1 MSGRRLMRGK
11 TTSDAKPRRRWEAA
25 DTVVA
30 ASVGLVALIV
40 VVFVVLCLQGYDTTL
55 AGAKARAQRAAEAIA
70 EGSRWTIAATMASL
84 EAAAAQL
91 VSGATTDDIAAAFDR
106 ASSTLPVQPALRIYT
121 ADGKLR
127 WQSPG
132 AAEAPDISSTD
143 YFRQLRDGS
152 APTLGYQEGESG
164 SFTVSKP
171 LERDGVF
178 LGALVAELPGE
189 VLYRLAV
196 PHDLGDG
203 STVSVIRADGWVVA
217 RDPPLREPLNLNATT
232 AWQELN
238 KVKAG
243 AYASESSP
251 VDGMSRIVGFQHVE
265 GINYVAVAS
274 ISKTIIFAGLWYSI
288 WIVSLLLAPF
298 ALVLLAGSFLT
309 ARLLRRSQASS
320 QSLAEALDRNEQLF
334 REIHH
339 RVKNNLQS
347 VTALLQVH
355 SIPREVRAD
364 LTQRI
369 FAMSAVHEHIYRSGD
384 FGDVRIK
391 DYLHTLISNVKAGA
405 DPNIVVVDDLE
416 DVTVDKDAAG
426 PLGLILNEVLSN
438 CFKHAFRDGKA
449 GTVTVSLKRVADDRV
464 ELLVEDDGVGF
475 DEAVPAKGIGRKL
488 VAGFARQL
496 GGNFTFTSAGA
507 GSKFAVTFPGR

>member
-1 MSGRRLMRGK
+1 MSGRRLMQRK
-11 TTSDAKPRRRWEAA
+11 TTNDEKPRRRWETA

-40 VVFVVLCLQGYDTTL
+40 AVFVLLCFQGYGTTL
-55 AGAKARAQRAAEAIA
+55 AGAKSRAQRAAEAVA
-70 EGSRWTIAATMASL
+70 EGSHWTIAATMASL
-84 EAAAAQL
+84 EVAAAQF
-91 VSGATTDDIAAAFDR
+91 VSGATTAEIAAAFDR
-106 ASSTLPVQPALRIYT
+106 ASSTLPVLPALRIYT
-121 ADGKLR
+121 ADGALR

-132 AAEAPDISSTD
+132 AAAAPDIAATESFS
-143 YFRQLRDGS
+143 QLRDGA

-164 SFTVSKP
+164 SFTLSKR
-171 LERDGVF
+171 LERDGAF

-189 VLYRLAV
+189 VLYRFAL
-196 PHDLGDG
+196 PHDLGEG
-203 STVSVIRADGWVVA
+203 STVSVIRSDGWVIA
-217 RDPPLREPLNLNATT
+217 RDPPLRKPLNLNST
-232 AWQELN
+232 AAWTELN
-238 KVKAG
+238 KAEAG
-243 AYASESSP
+243 AYVSDVSP
-251 VDGMSRIVGFQHVE
+251 VDGMSRIVGFQHVD
-265 GINYVAVAS
+265 GMNYVAVAS
-274 ISKTIIFAGLWYSI
+274 ISKTVTFGGLWYSI
-288 WIVSLLLAPF
+288 WVVSLPLAPF
-298 ALVLLAGSFLT
+298 ALVLLVGSFLT
-309 ARLLRRSQASS
+309 ARVLRRSQASS

-355 SIPREVRAD
+355 AIPREVRAD

-369 FAMSAVHEHIYRSGD
+369 FAMSAVHEHIYRTGD
-384 FGDVRIK
+384 FGDRRIK

-438 CFKHAFRDGKA
+438 AFKHAFPHGKA
-449 GTVTVSLKRVADDRV
+449 GTVTVSLKRVADERV
-464 ELLVEDDGVGF
+464 ELVVEDDGVGF

-496 GGNFTFTSAGA
+496 GGNFTFTSGA